1 MTLPDETSQGGRGG
15 VLPYEKTD
23 DARLA
28 YGMKSRILDSLSVS
42 VTKRTT
48 VSKYGLG
55 RTRWRNNDVK
65 TLLFPFSGSFSAD
78 LSSLARAEFL
88 NSGW

>member
-1 MTLPDETSQGGRGG
+1 MKLPKGEGGGG

-55 RTRWRNNDVK
+55 RTR
-65 TLLFPFSGSFSAD
+65 
-78 LSSLARAEFL
+78 
-88 NSGW
+88 